1 MGLKEKKLR
10 TVIENENL
18 PFHVRTFK
26 DYCGGD
32 LDIEIEWEQWMNDH
46 DGLLNLNGYQVQ
58 QFTDALNLVGHD
70 ADTKQAV
77 AEGLHKLKVVRAES
91 PESKSIELA
100 DGTLTITTAP
110 AAGWGGVF
118 NGREIADHLL
128 DNL

>member
-1 MGLKEKKLR
+1 MGLREKKLR

-32 LDIEIEWEQWMNDH
+32 LEVEIEWDQWMNDH
-46 DGLLNLNGYQVQ
+46 EGLLNLNGYQIQ

-77 AEGLHKLKVVRAES
+77 GEGVRKLKVVRAES
-91 PESKSIELA
+91 PDGKSIELA

-110 AAGWGGVF
+110 AAGWDGVY